1 LADEKRACLQVRFC
15 LSKKLKLTK
24 KRKKF
29 KSAAAACT
37 PRGSYFFEG
46 EPANRRKNRFLTDFT
61 TEICKI
67 SVKSGE
73 GTNEARAQWAK
84 PRGESPMSK
93 EVRQANAMTDD
104 HCELWVVVARDERSA
119 RPVGETARRESNKQR
134 STASLAT
141 LGDYCALRNVYFP
154 VHQSGKILF

>member
-104 HCELWVVVARDERSA
+104 HCELWLVVA
-119 RPVGETARRESNKQR
+119 GEFTSPPPIFRIQ
-134 STASLAT
+134 
-141 LGDYCALRNVYFP
+141 
-154 VHQSGKILF
+154 

>member
-1 LADEKRACLQVRFC
+1 M
-15 LSKKLKLTK
+15 
-24 KRKKF
+24 
-29 KSAAAACT
+29 
-37 PRGSYFFEG
+37 
-46 EPANRRKNRFLTDFT
+46 
-61 TEICKI
+61 I

-93 EVRQANAMTDD
+93 EVRQAKAMADD
-104 HCELWVVVARDERSA
+104 HCELWSAVAGDERSA

-141 LGDYCALRNVYFP
+141 LGDYCALRNACFP
-154 VHQSGKILF
+154 DHWSNL